1 MPTSVAT
8 RVSEFAVGTGAGVL
22 VDRRGKHNYI
32 HRDPECSAITKSHV
46 GVYPTE
52 RTARAALPHV
62 KACKNCRA

>member
-1 MPTSVAT
+1 MTALTST
-8 RVSEFAVGTGAGVL
+8 RLGEFSTGTGAGVL

-32 HRDPECSAITKSHV
+32 HLDPNCESITKNHV

-62 KACKNCRA
+62 KACKTCRS